1 MCGCFDAAFFS
12 SRLILILCET
22 LLVFVLLR
30 KQAKASE
37 VISVSDVFPP
47 LFESVMRKLGDT
59 DAGPAVL
66 IKVKSLQ
73 EARYLFSDQK
83 PD

>member
-1 MCGCFDAAFFS
+1 MLLFFS
-12 SRLILILCET
+12 PRLILILCET
-22 LLVFVLLR
+22 LLVFILLR

-37 VISVSDVFPP
+37 VISASDVFPP
-47 LFESVMRKLGDT
+47 LIESVMWTLGDI
-59 DAGPAVL
+59 DAGPAEL
-66 IKVKSLQ
+66 MKLKSLQ